1 MALWKVIVKKGGN
14 VNGMKLEAGMS
25 VEVSTKS
32 TSDPIKYGDGMDA
45 IADAFSS
52 KYGFDCRKF
61 RSINMQYQL
70 ESKNLSL
77 QMSLNQQLSEL
88 YASKFEGLNRI
99 FSELQE
105 QQIDDYSWPLLLHVW
120 EEEYNNA
127 PIKLMVIGQE
137 TNGWNAPIDTCDD
150 IEKSMESYK
159 KFNLGKDYPNSNFWP
174 WVYEINRL
182 LGNSDTNCFVWNNI
196 LKFGKECDKGRP
208 VQDVTDRENNYFNVI
223 ANEINILTP
232 DVCLFLTGP
241 YYDNDIKAKFDD
253 AEFIEFDDYPIRVVA
268 QIKSKY
274 LPEHSYRTY
283 HPGYGNRYSE
293 WYHKVFESIVERI
306 NSNK

>member
-52 KYGFDCRKF
+52 KYGFDSRKF

-70 ESKNLSL
+70 ESISL

-137 TNGWNAPIDTCDD
+137 TNGWNAPI
-150 IEKSMESYK
+150 KRY
-159 KFNLGKDYPNSNFWP
+159 
-174 WVYEINRL
+174 
-182 LGNSDTNCFVWNNI
+182 
-196 LKFGKECDKGRP
+196 
-208 VQDVTDRENNYFNVI
+208 
-223 ANEINILTP
+223 
-232 DVCLFLTGP
+232 
-241 YYDNDIKAKFDD
+241 
-253 AEFIEFDDYPIRVVA
+253 RVA
-268 QIKSKY
+268 D
-274 LPEHSYRTY
+274 
-283 HPGYGNRYSE
+283 
-293 WYHKVFESIVERI
+293 
-306 NSNK
+306 

>member
-52 KYGFDCRKF
+52 KYGFDSRKF

-70 ESKNLSL
+70 ESISL

-120 EEEYNNA
+120 EEEYNDA
-127 PIKLMVIGQE
+127 PIKL
-137 TNGWNAPIDTCDD
+137 T
-150 IEKSMESYK
+150 
-159 KFNLGKDYPNSNFWP
+159 
-174 WVYEINRL
+174 
-182 LGNSDTNCFVWNNI
+182 
-196 LKFGKECDKGRP
+196 P
-208 VQDVTDRENNYFNVI
+208 VT
-223 ANEINILTP
+223 T
-232 DVCLFLTGP
+232 
-241 YYDNDIKAKFDD
+241 
-253 AEFIEFDDYPIRVVA
+253 
-268 QIKSKY
+268 
-274 LPEHSYRTY
+274 
-283 HPGYGNRYSE
+283 
-293 WYHKVFESIVERI
+293 
-306 NSNK
+306 